1 MGLGARTS
9 VTIARIIA
17 HGNIAHG
24 NIAYWCQQDW
34 LLTHPLGFENLS
46 QRPRYIVQLCWRAVQ
61 RRM

>member
-9 VTIARIIA
+9 VTIARIS
-17 HGNIAHG
+17 AHG